1 MRHRIKTADELAWM
15 MDHTGSLRGGQI
27 LDLHVHKRWVFDEA
41 TGRDMVVG
49 TVIAVSIRYARP
61 YRVGEGLFSVTRV
74 AKLTLTGVSDFSI
87 FEQDGAGISD
97 IGEVHAEIADGRLR
111 FWFDPCGE
119 LYVIC
124 EEAELEEVSRPRA
137 VQPPRAGTTEWT
149 FQAATG
155 PLPSVQWFLD
165 RLDRIGLPCVWREI
179 KPEGRPHPARRW
191 EGRIVLAGEHCPGH
205 AGVHVLAYGPLDDDR
220 FGVTLRMLPP
230 QEPMTMQLLMALAD
244 LIAGSF
250 TGLCLAGNQVLE
262 PDEWLAGQT
271 LGRRMQAER

>member
-15 MDHTGSLRGGQI
+15 MDHTGALRGAQI
-27 LDLHVHKRWVFDEA
+27 LDLHVHKRRVFDEG

-49 TVIAVSIRYARP
+49 TVITLSIRYARP
-61 YRVGEGLFSVTRV
+61 YRVEEGLLSITRV

-87 FEQDGAGISD
+87 FEQEEAEISD

-124 EEAELEEVSRPRA
+124 EEAELEEVSRPGA
-137 VQPPRAGTTEWT
+137 IQPPRAGTTEWT
-149 FQAATG
+149 FQADTG
-155 PLPSVQWFLD
+155 PLPGVQWFLD
-165 RLDRIGLPCVWREI
+165 QLDQIGLPCVWREI
-179 KPEGRPHPARRW
+179 KPEGRPHPAHRW
-191 EGRIVLAGEHCPGH
+191 EGRIVLAGEGPWGQ

-220 FGVTLRMLPP
+220 FGLTLRVLPP
-230 QEPMTMQLLMALAD
+230 QEPLTTRLLMALAD

-262 PDEWLAGQT
+262 PDEWLGRADAGPA
-271 LGRRMQAER
+271 GAV